1 MDEQPPL
8 KKRKVGIDTD
18 SKTENLKEGD
28 EKRETTPKETAT
40 KKKTTPKETNVSDV
54 LERLMKCF
62 RKGRKKLAKAGL
74 LFEKLVN
81 SSMNEINSSLF
92 LNALDEAM
100 RDRSLWTDSALAP
113 ILSRMVRAVSKKTI
127 DNENVRAYHMAVCV
141 ASLFLTDDSFEY
153 SGASKHVISEL
164 QNRKPDENRAATIVR
179 DDITMQE
186 ALVTALS
193 QAFKQCRGF
202 KAFRVSF
209 KAMIEEAQKVRG
221 TFQEETRRV
230 LDQLSEK
237 FYKLLN
243 EFYKK
248 TGCPILVN
256 TSFNIRGEPIVNTPE
271 DAFKCFMG
279 NNLDVLVIDNFF
291 LLKEKQDK
299 SLVRNYKS
307 SFELD

>member
-40 KKKTTPKETNVSDV
+40 MKKTTPKETNVSDV

-62 RKGRKKLAKAGL
+62 RKGRKKLAKAGV

-186 ALVTALS
+186 GLVTALS

-237 FYKLLN
+237 FYILLN
-243 EFYKK
+243 APTKK
-248 TGCPILVN
+248 KRAWTSDDYLKN
-256 TSFNIRGEPIVNTPE
+256 THPLR
-271 DAFKCFMG
+271 K
-279 NNLDVLVIDNFF
+279 
-291 LLKEKQDK
+291 
-299 SLVRNYKS
+299 
-307 SFELD
+307 